1 VRRSLAAAV
10 ATALVLAAGSV
21 SGKRAPLLATV
32 WKGSVVSLT
41 RVDPMSLRP
50 IGEPSLPIGGGAY
63 RVAQSPR
70 GAALAFDTGPGAV
83 LSFVDLRS
91 LRVRGSLKLGD
102 GWIGAAAWPSP
113 RRLVA
118 VVGSEGYPKVVTV
131 DPATRRQLAERRL
144 PFRAGLL
151 AAAATANRVVFLL
164 ADSESIAPVRLGLAG
179 VGGAVRTVVLDR
191 IDGGTQ
197 PPQDYSTGVVKTA
210 APALAVDPSGKRAA
224 VVAAGGL
231 VGEVDLDTFAV
242 TYHPR
247 AARSPARAAKAFQG
261 WRRSALLLPNGT
273 LAVTG
278 MDYETTVKDGAEEM
292 SGSPAGVT
300 LVDTRDWSSNAVD
313 DGASSIA
320 RAGDRLVA
328 YGGPYVSGPKIP
340 AGIGLRGYAADGTLR
355 FWLFGSELIGDV
367 QVAGGLVYVA
377 TCSDRCFRI
386 VDPAS
391 GAVVGTTETPQT
403 TQLVGS

>member
-1 VRRSLAAAV
+1 
-10 ATALVLAAGSV
+10 
-21 SGKRAPLLATV
+21 
-32 WKGSVVSLT
+32 
-41 RVDPMSLRP
+41 
-50 IGEPSLPIGGGAY
+50 PSLPIGGGAY

-83 LSFVDLRS
+83 LSFVDLRA

-197 PPQDYSTGVVKTA
+197 LPQDYSTGVVKTA
-210 APALAVDPSGKRAA
+210 A
-224 VVAAGGL
+224 
-231 VGEVDLDTFAV
+231 
-242 TYHPR
+242 
-247 AARSPARAAKAFQG
+247 
-261 WRRSALLLPNGT
+261 
-273 LAVTG
+273 
-278 MDYETTVKDGAEEM
+278 
-292 SGSPAGVT
+292 
-300 LVDTRDWSSNAVD
+300 
-313 DGASSIA
+313 
-320 RAGDRLVA
+320 
-328 YGGPYVSGPKIP
+328 
-340 AGIGLRGYAADGTLR
+340 
-355 FWLFGSELIGDV
+355 
-367 QVAGGLVYVA
+367 
-377 TCSDRCFRI
+377 
-386 VDPAS
+386 
-391 GAVVGTTETPQT
+391 
-403 TQLVGS
+403 